1 MDNLKSRMPQKVM
14 CIRDGTWQRID
25 SVELVPGDI
34 VRVSADE
41 KIPADLILF
50 DCQDM
55 RVNNSAVTGEFE
67 PLLRNATQNDV
78 NFYESPNVAF
88 LGTEC
93 KTGQGTGMVFK
104 VGDNSVLGRMSS
116 QDAGNEVT

>member
-1 MDNLKSRMPQKVM
+1 MGIMLIVVALLIGNYQYVDSTKFVTLMDNLKSRMPQKVK

-25 SVELVPGDI
+25 AVELVPGDI

-55 RVNNSAVTGEFE
+55 RVNNSAVTGE
-67 PLLRNATQNDV
+67 
-78 NFYESPNVAF
+78 
-88 LGTEC
+88 
-93 KTGQGTGMVFK
+93 
-104 VGDNSVLGRMSS
+104 
-116 QDAGNEVT
+116 